1 MCVCVCVCVDQ
12 VRTEEVSLNS
22 SMLELQFAGEDLDKK
37 VVVTRNIWV
46 WSWVWS
52 RTRDCS

>member
-1 MCVCVCVCVDQ
+1 MCVCVCVCVCVDQ

-37 VVVTRNIWV
+37 VGVGHGCGQELGVVV
-46 WSWVWS
+46 D
-52 RTRDCS
+52 RD